1 MKGNGDE
8 SGVKSSETGDKT
20 KGDAPIKKR
29 RLVSGRELVF
39 RLPGE
44 ESDEEDEEPITGPE
58 PLDAGD
64 QTDEPVTV
72 PQHVEVSRVVI
83 HEDD

>member
-1 MKGNGDE
+1 M
-8 SGVKSSETGDKT
+8 
-20 KGDAPIKKR
+20 KKR

-58 PLDAGD
+58 PLETGD
-64 QTDEPVTV
+64 QAEETTAA
-72 PQHVEVSRVVI
+72 PQHVEVSRLVI

>member
-1 MKGNGDE
+1 MP
-8 SGVKSSETGDKT
+8 V
-20 KGDAPIKKR
+20 KKR
-29 RLVSGRELVF
+29 RLVNGRELVF

-58 PLDAGD
+58 PLGAGD
-64 QTDEPVTV
+64 RTEETV
-72 PQHVEVSRVVI
+72 AAPQHIEVSRVVI